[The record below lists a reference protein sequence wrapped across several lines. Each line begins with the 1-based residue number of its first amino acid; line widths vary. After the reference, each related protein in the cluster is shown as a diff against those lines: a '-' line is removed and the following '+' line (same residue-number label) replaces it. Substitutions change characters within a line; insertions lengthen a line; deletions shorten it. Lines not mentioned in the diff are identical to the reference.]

1 MNLQSF
7 LKACLAGMLGAVLGA
22 ASMVFVLE
30 GHNTTLGPS
39 VAVAAGED
47 DQQQIV
53 AAVKHV
59 EPSVVAL
66 EVTING
72 TQVIPSDPFSQ
83 MFGGGFG
90 GGQAFGG
97 GERLQPYSARASGSG
112 FVYASNGLIVTN
124 DHVVHGASKVQV
136 VFSNG
141 DRIPGRVYSEDA
153 AADLALVKVDHYAKL
168 PPALEFASSHAVEQG
183 EFAIAIGEP
192 FELKRTVTLG
202 IVSGFDRDETI
213 GGQIGA
219 PHQFKGLLQTSA
231 PINPGNSGGPLI
243 DLSGRVIGVNQSVAA
258 PAQGI
263 GFAVP
268 ADTAKATLASLQ
280 AHPGVRTAA
289 NGGFIGVQLQA
300 LDGNLRQQLSYTGD
314 GVAVA
319 GVVGGS
325 AADQAGLQPGD
336 IIQRVD
342 GKTVAK
348 PDDVASVIRGTTP
361 GKVVSLEVWSSGT
374 RHLVGVKVGTSPNG
388 AG

>member
-1 MNLQSF
+1 MDMNLQSF

-22 ASMVFVLE
+22 ASIVFALG
-30 GHNTTLGPS
+30 GHTTTTLGPS
-39 VAVAAGED
+39 AAVAAGED

-72 TQVIPSDPFSQ
+72 TQVIPNDPFSQ
-83 MFGGGFG
+83 LFGGGG
-90 GGQAFGG
+90 GFGG
-97 GERLQPYSARASGSG
+97 GERLQRFHARASGSG

-136 VFSNG
+136 VFANG
-141 DRIPGRVYSEDA
+141 DRVPGRIYSEDA
-153 AADLALVKVDHYAKL
+153 AADLALVKVDNYAKL
-168 PPALEFASSHAVEQG
+168 PPALEFASSHDVQQG

-202 IVSGFDRDETI
+202 VVSGFDRDETI
-213 GGQIGA
+213 GGRMRGA
-219 PHQFKGLLQTSA
+219 HEFKGLLQTSA

-243 DLSGRVIGVNQSVAA
+243 DLNGRVIGVNQSVAA

-268 ADTAKATLASLQ
+268 ADTAKSTLASLQ
-280 AHPGVRTAA
+280 AHPGVQTAA
-289 NGGFIGVQLQA
+289 NTGFIGVQLEA

-314 GVAVA
+314 GVAIA

-336 IIQRVD
+336 VIQRVD
-342 GKTVAK
+342 GKGVGK
-348 PDDVASVIRGTTP
+348 PDDVASLIRGTKP
-361 GKVVSLEVWSSGT
+361 GKTVSLEVWSSGT
-374 RHLVGVKVGTSPNG
+374 RHLVGVKVGASPNA